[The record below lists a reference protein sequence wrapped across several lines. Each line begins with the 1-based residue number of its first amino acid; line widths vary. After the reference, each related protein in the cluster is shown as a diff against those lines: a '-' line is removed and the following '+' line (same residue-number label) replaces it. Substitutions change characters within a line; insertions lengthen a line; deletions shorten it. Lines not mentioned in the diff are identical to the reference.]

1 MKTKSLLLVAT
12 AAMTMASCSQN
23 EIVETNPDTNRAI
36 GFGVYTG
43 TQTKGLV
50 TDNSLTDGATAN
62 GLKVAGKGFGILA
75 YQTDGNYSTSGAKGL
90 FMDNVQAKWN
100 PTGGSGSGGW
110 EYSPTKFW
118 PTNGSDKI
126 SFFAYAPFNAG
137 ATTGTPTG
145 TNKIKVTGATGSEDP
160 LLEFT
165 LQDNQKDMVDLVV
178 SGVKDQQSTTAG
190 GKVTFAF
197 KHALTRVAMHAKTSV
212 ATNAE
217 TKVYITGIKLK
228 HTKKLAQ
235 KATFD
240 MNDATWELPATTPG
254 NDYLAAEYAIA
265 ATSAD
270 GVLKLADPAWKSY
283 TTPAV
288 EINSIAVNLFTD
300 DQYLFFIPI
309 DGTTGTGAASDV
321 VAAISYDIVS
331 LPSSGAT
338 TAVASS
344 FTKEVDLGANVFAQ
358 GKAYKF
364 TFTITLNA
372 ITVDVDDFDWDT
384 ETNKPVTVN

>member
-1 MKTKSLLLVAT
+1 MKTKSLLLVAA

-23 EIVETNPDTNRAI
+23 EIVETNPDANRAI

-50 TDNSLTDGATAN
+50 TDNSTTDGVTAN
-62 GLKVAGKGFGILA
+62 GLKVDSKGFGILA
-75 YQTDGNYSTSGAKGL
+75 YQTDGDYNTTNPKGL
-90 FMDNVQAKWN
+90 FMDNVHATWESGA
-100 PTGGSGSGGW
+100 PGSW
-110 EYSPTKFW
+110 KYLPVKFW
-118 PTNGSDKI
+118 PTNTRDKI
-126 SFFAYAPFNAG
+126 SFFGYAPFTTA
-137 ATTGTPTG
+137 ATGTPSANG
-145 TNKIKVTGATGSEDP
+145 IKITNATASEDP

-178 SGVKDQQSTTAG
+178 SNVKDQQSTSAG
-190 GKVTFAF
+190 GKVTFEF

-212 ATNAE
+212 ATNDE

-228 HTKKLAQ
+228 HTTKLAK

-240 MNDATWELPATTPG
+240 MNDATWTLPATSPG
-254 NDYLAAEYAIA
+254 SDYLAADYAIA
-265 ATSAD
+265 ATSAN
-270 GVLKLADPAWKSY
+270 GVLKLADPNWKGY

-288 EINSIAVNLFTD
+288 EIKDTDANLFTD
-300 DQYLFFIPI
+300 NQYLFFIPI

-344 FTKEVDLGANVFAQ
+344 FTKEVDLGANVFAK

>member
-1 MKTKSLLLVAT
+1 MKTKSLLLVAA

-23 EIVETNPDTNRAI
+23 EIVETNPDANRAI

-50 TDNSLTDGATAN
+50 TDNSTTDGVTAN
-62 GLKVAGKGFGILA
+62 GLKVASKGFGILA
-75 YQTDGNYSTSGAKGL
+75 YQTSGGYNTTSAKGL
-90 FMDNVQAKWN
+90 FMDNVHAAWESSEA
-100 PTGGSGSGGW
+100 GGSW
-110 EYSPTKFW
+110 KYSPTKFW
-118 PTNGSDKI
+118 PTNDTDKI
-126 SFFAYAPFNAG
+126 SFFGYAPFTTA
-137 ATTGTPTG
+137 ATGTPSANG
-145 TNKIKVTGATGSEDP
+145 IKITNATASEDP

-178 SGVKDQQSTTAG
+178 SNVKDQQSTSAG
-190 GKVTFAF
+190 GKVTFEF

-212 ATNAE
+212 ATNDE

-228 HTKKLAQ
+228 HTTKLAK

-240 MNDATWELPATTPG
+240 MNDATWTLPATSPG
-254 NDYLAAEYAIA
+254 SDYLAADYAIA
-265 ATSAD
+265 ATSAN
-270 GVLKLADPAWKSY
+270 GVLKLADPNWKGY

-288 EINSIAVNLFTD
+288 EIKDTDANLFTD
-300 DQYLFFIPI
+300 NQYLFFIPI

-344 FTKEVDLGANVFAQ
+344 FTKEVDLGANVFAK

>member
-50 TDNSLTDGATAN
+50 TDNSLTDGGTAN

-75 YQTDGNYSTSGAKGL
+75 YQTSSDYSTSGAKGL
-90 FMDNVQAKWN
+90 FMDNVNATWTAGA
-100 PTGGSGSGGW
+100 PSGSWG
-110 EYSPTKFW
+110 YSPTKFW
-118 PTNGSDKI
+118 PSNATDKI
-126 SFFAYAPFNAG
+126 SFFGYAPFNAG

-145 TNKIKVTGATGSEDP
+145 ANKIKITNATSSADP
-160 LLEFT
+160 KLEFT
-165 LQDNQKDMVDLVV
+165 LQDNQKDWVDLVTSKV
-178 SGVKDQQSTTAG
+178 ENQQSTSAG

-197 KHALTRVAMHAKTSV
+197 KHVLTRVAMSAKTSV
-212 ATNAE
+212 ATNDE

-228 HTKKLAQ
+228 HTKKLAS
-235 KATFD
+235 KAVFD
-240 MNDATWELPATTPG
+240 MKAETWELPATDPG
-254 NDYLAAEYAIA
+254 TDYLGAEYAIDGTA
-265 ATSAD
+265 N
-270 GVLKLADPAWKSY
+270 GVLKLANANWKGY
-283 TTPAV
+283 TKSSI
-288 EINSIAVNLFTD
+288 EISNSAVNLFNSD
-300 DQYLFFIPI
+300 NDYLFFIPI

-344 FTKEVDLGANVFAQ
+344 FTKEVDLGANVFAK

>member
-1 MKTKSLLLVAT
+1 MKTKSLLLVAA

-23 EIVETNPDTNRAI
+23 EIVETNPDANRAI

-50 TDNSLTDGATAN
+50 TDNSTTDGVTAN
-62 GLKVAGKGFGILA
+62 GLKVASKGFGILA
-75 YQTDGNYSTSGAKGL
+75 YQTSGGYNTTSAKGL
-90 FMDNVQAKWN
+90 FMDNVHAAWESSEA
-100 PTGGSGSGGW
+100 GGSW
-110 EYSPTKFW
+110 KYSPTKFW
-118 PTNGSDKI
+118 PTNDTDKI
-126 SFFAYAPFNAG
+126 SFFGYAPFTTA
-137 ATTGTPTG
+137 ATGTPSANG
-145 TNKIKVTGATGSEDP
+145 IKITNATASEDP

-178 SGVKDQQSTTAG
+178 SNVKDQQSTTAG

-254 NDYLAAEYAIA
+254 SDYLAAEYAIA
-265 ATSAD
+265 ATSAN
-270 GVLKLADPAWKSY
+270 GVLKLANPTWKGY

-288 EINSIAVNLFTD
+288 EINSAVVNLFTD

-344 FTKEVDLGANVFAQ
+344 FTKEVDLGANVFAK

>member
-1 MKTKSLLLVAT
+1 MKTKSLLLVAA

-23 EIVETNPDTNRAI
+23 EIVETNPDANRAI

-50 TDNSLTDGATAN
+50 TDNSTTDGVTAN
-62 GLKVAGKGFGILA
+62 GLKVDSKGFGILA
-75 YQTDGNYSTSGAKGL
+75 YQTDGDYNTTNPKGL
-90 FMDNVQAKWN
+90 FMDNVHATWESSEA
-100 PTGGSGSGGW
+100 GGSW
-110 EYSPTKFW
+110 KYSPTKFW
-118 PTNGSDKI
+118 PTNDTDKI
-126 SFFAYAPFNAG
+126 SFFGYAPFTTA
-137 ATTGTPTG
+137 ATGTPSANG
-145 TNKIKVTGATGSEDP
+145 IKITNATASEDP

-178 SGVKDQQSTTAG
+178 SNVKDQQSTTAG

-254 NDYLAAEYAIA
+254 SDYLAAEYAIA
-265 ATSAD
+265 ATSAN
-270 GVLKLADPAWKSY
+270 GVLKLANPTWKGY

-288 EINSIAVNLFTD
+288 EINSAAVNLFTD

-344 FTKEVDLGANVFAQ
+344 FTKEVDLGTNVFAK

>member
-12 AAMTMASCSQN
+12 VAMTMASCSQN

-75 YQTDGNYSTSGAKGL
+75 YQTSSDYSTSGAKGL
-90 FMDNVQAKWN
+90 FMDNVQTTWTPGA
-100 PTGGSGSGGW
+100 PSGSWG
-110 EYSPTKFW
+110 YSPTKFW
-118 PTNGSDKI
+118 PTNTTDKI

-178 SGVKDQQSTTAG
+178 SNVKDQQSTTAG

-254 NDYLAAEYAIA
+254 SDYLAAEYAIA
-265 ATSAD
+265 ATSAIQNI
-270 GVLKLADPAWKSY
+270 GHGAYIVKNTA
-283 TTPAV
+283 
-288 EINSIAVNLFTD
+288 
-300 DQYLFFIPI
+300 
-309 DGTTGTGAASDV
+309 GAACNNTLV
-321 VAAISYDIVS
+321 NIQLTVFHLAAQIHGHFFAFQLFEAISLHLMQNIHHI
-331 LPSSGAT
+331 A
-338 TAVASS
+338 
-344 FTKEVDLGANVFAQ
+344 F
-358 GKAYKF
+358 
-364 TFTITLNA
+364 
-372 ITVDVDDFDWDT
+372 
-384 ETNKPVTVN
+384 

>member
-1 MKTKSLLLVAT
+1 MKTKSLLLVAA

-23 EIVETNPDTNRAI
+23 EIVETNPDANRAI

-50 TDNSLTDGATAN
+50 TDNSTTDGVTAN
-62 GLKVAGKGFGILA
+62 GLKVDSKGFGILA
-75 YQTDGNYSTSGAKGL
+75 YQTDGDYNTTNPKGL
-90 FMDNVQAKWN
+90 FMDNVHATWESGA
-100 PTGGSGSGGW
+100 PGSW
-110 EYSPTKFW
+110 KYLPVKFW
-118 PTNGSDKI
+118 PTNTRDKI
-126 SFFAYAPFNAG
+126 SFFGYAPFTTA
-137 ATTGTPTG
+137 ATGTPSANG
-145 TNKIKVTGATGSEDP
+145 IKITNATASEDP

-178 SGVKDQQSTTAG
+178 SNVKDQQSTTAG

-254 NDYLAAEYAIA
+254 SDYLAAEYAIA
-265 ATSAD
+265 ATSAN
-270 GVLKLADPAWKSY
+270 GVLKLANPTWKGY

-288 EINSIAVNLFTD
+288 EINSAVVNLFTD

-344 FTKEVDLGANVFAQ
+344 FTKEVDLGANVFAK

>member
-1 MKTKSLLLVAT
+1 
-12 AAMTMASCSQN
+12 
-23 EIVETNPDTNRAI
+23 
-36 GFGVYTG
+36 
-43 TQTKGLV
+43 
-50 TDNSLTDGATAN
+50 
-62 GLKVAGKGFGILA
+62 
-75 YQTDGNYSTSGAKGL
+75 
-90 FMDNVQAKWN
+90 
-100 PTGGSGSGGW
+100 
-110 EYSPTKFW
+110 
-118 PTNGSDKI
+118 
-126 SFFAYAPFNAG
+126 
-137 ATTGTPTG
+137 
-145 TNKIKVTGATGSEDP
+145 
-160 LLEFT
+160 LEFT

-178 SGVKDQQSTTAG
+178 SNVKDQQSTTAG

-254 NDYLAAEYAIA
+254 SDYLAAEYAIA
-265 ATSAD
+265 ATSAN
-270 GVLKLADPAWKSY
+270 GVLKLANPAWKGY

-288 EINSIAVNLFTD
+288 EINSAVVNLFTD

-344 FTKEVDLGANVFAQ
+344 FTKEVDLGANVFAK

-364 TFTITLNA
+364 TFTITIGIYDADARFTCRRWYTVLQCRPVGQHTIAA
-372 ITVDVDDFDWDT
+372 ITPGSVVIIVISSFNIFCFISFRYLSTLIHIYGCSAPYTDT
-384 ETNKPVTVN
+384 AHLCRHCIP

>member
-75 YQTDGNYSTSGAKGL
+75 YQTSSDYSTSGAKGL
-90 FMDNVQAKWN
+90 FMDNVQTTWTPGA
-100 PTGGSGSGGW
+100 PSGSWG
-110 EYSPTKFW
+110 YSPTKFW
-118 PTNGSDKI
+118 PTNATDKI

-178 SGVKDQQSTTAG
+178 SNVKDQQSTSAG
-190 GKVTFAF
+190 GKVTFEF

-212 ATNAE
+212 ATNDE

-228 HTKKLAQ
+228 HTTKLAK

-240 MNDATWELPATTPG
+240 MNDATWTLPATSPG
-254 NDYLAAEYAIA
+254 SDYLAADYAIA
-265 ATSAD
+265 ATSAN
-270 GVLKLADPAWKSY
+270 GVLKLADPNWKGY

-288 EINSIAVNLFTD
+288 EIKDTDANLFTD
-300 DQYLFFIPI
+300 NQYLFFIPI
-309 DGTTGTGAASDV
+309 GGTTGTSGTGDV
-321 VAAISYDIVS
+321 KAEITYDIV
-331 LPSSGAT
+331 T
-338 TAVASS
+338 ASS
-344 FTKEVDLGANVFAQ
+344 SDASVKSSHTKEVDLGTGVFKQ

-364 TFTITLNA
+364 TFIITLNE
-372 ITVDVDDFDWDT
+372 IKVEVSDFTWDT
-384 ETNKPVTVN
+384 PEEGKDVPVN

>member
-75 YQTDGNYSTSGAKGL
+75 YQTSGNYSTSGAKGL
-90 FMDNVQAKWN
+90 FMDNVQTTWTPGA
-100 PTGGSGSGGW
+100 PSGSWG
-110 EYSPTKFW
+110 YSPTKFW
-118 PTNGSDKI
+118 PTNDTDKI
-126 SFFAYAPFNAG
+126 SFFGYAPFTTA
-137 ATTGTPTG
+137 ATGTPSANG
-145 TNKIKVTGATGSEDP
+145 IKITNATASEDP

-178 SGVKDQQSTTAG
+178 SNVKDQQSTTAG
-190 GKVTFAF
+190 GKVTFEF

-212 ATNAE
+212 ATNDE

-228 HTKKLAQ
+228 HTTKLAK

-240 MNDATWELPATTPG
+240 MNDATWTLPATSPG
-254 NDYLAAEYAIA
+254 SDYLAADYAIA
-265 ATSAD
+265 ATSAN
-270 GVLKLADPAWKSY
+270 GVLKLADPNWKGY

-288 EINSIAVNLFTD
+288 EINSAVVNLFTD

-344 FTKEVDLGANVFAQ
+344 FTKEVDLGANVFAK